1 MMAQAKKRSG
11 LFECLLGWIERV
23 GNKLPDPTTLFV
35 VLAVLVILVSWIC
48 SLAGV
53 SAVHPG
59 TGKELTVTSLLTRD
73 GFRRM
78 WSMAVPNFS
87 GFAPFGMV
95 LVAVIGAGS
104 AEKSGFLSALM
115 QKMLAKAS
123 RTMVTAVIIFIGI
136 NGNLAG
142 DAAFVIMPPLAA
154 VTYLGMGR
162 HPLLGMFT
170 AFAAVAA
177 GFCANIALGM
187 SDALA
192 YGFTEPAARLIDPA
206 YTASPA
212 INYYFLL
219 VSCVLLTIVGTFAS
233 EKLVAPRFEG
243 QDLSKYGKASVDAL
257 TPGQERGLKMAGTAF
272 LVACLALVLMCLG
285 DDPLMGDPAAGGS
298 IMSPKSPFMAGIIV
312 TVSVL
317 LFIPGTVYGFASGKY
332 KNDKDMFGDV
342 VSAFRDMAPYIL
354 LCFFCA
360 QFTTYFAWSNLGVII
375 AVKGA
380 ETLKTLNFTGIPLL
394 VGVIFVSCIVNIF
407 IGSASAKW
415 AILAP
420 VFIPMMMLMSFDP
433 AVTQVAYRIGDSI
446 TNPLSPLFYYF
457 PLILGFA
464 HRYEPDTGMGTVIAN
479 MFPFS
484 LCFTVAWVIQ
494 LVTWCLLD
502 LPLGPGG
509 GIFLQ

>member
-1 MMAQAKKRSG
+1 MTQVQERSG
-11 LFECLLGWIERV
+11 IFERVLAWIERV

-35 VLAVLVILVSWIC
+35 ILAFLVVVISWIC
-48 SLAGV
+48 SIAGV
-53 SAVHPG
+53 SAIHPG
-59 TGKELTVTSLLTRD
+59 TGKELTVTNLLSKD
-73 GFRRM
+73 GFRM
-78 WSMAVPNFS
+78 IWSKAVPNFA

-104 AEKSGFLSALM
+104 AEKSGFLAALM
-115 QKMLAKAS
+115 QKMLANAS
-123 RTMVTAVIIFIGI
+123 RTMVTAIIIFIGI
-136 NGNLAG
+136 NGNVAG

-177 GFCANIALGM
+177 GFAGNIFLGL

-192 YGFTEPAARLIDPA
+192 YGFTEPAARMIDPA
-206 YTASPA
+206 YQQSPM
-212 INYYFLL
+212 INYYFLF
-219 VSCVLLTIVGTFAS
+219 VSCILLTVVGTFVS

-243 QDLSKYGKASVDAL
+243 EDLAKYGTTSVSDL
-257 TPGQERGLKMAGTAF
+257 TPEQNRGLKMAGIGF
-272 LVACLALVLMCLG
+272 LIGVAAIILMCLG
-285 DDPLMGDPAAGGS
+285 DDPLMGDPKKGGS
-298 IMSPKSPFMAGIIV
+298 LMAPSSPFMSGIIV

-317 LFIPGTVYGFASGKY
+317 LFIPGAVYGFVSGKY
-332 KNDKDMFGDV
+332 KNDKDLFRDV
-342 VSAFRDMAPYIL
+342 VAAFRDMAPYIL

-360 QFTTYFAWSNLGVII
+360 QFTNYFGWSNLGVII

-380 ETLKTLNFTGIPLL
+380 GALKAMSFTGIPLL
-394 VGVIFVSCIVNIF
+394 VGVIIVSCIVNIF

-420 VFIPMMMLMSFDP
+420 VFVPMMMLLSFDP
-433 AVTQVAYRIGDSI
+433 AVTQAAYRIGDSI

-484 LCFTVAWVIQ
+484 LCFAITWIIQ
-494 LVTWCLLD
+494 LVIWCLLD

-509 GIFLQ
+509 GIWLL

>member
-1 MMAQAKKRSG
+1 MTQAKERSG
-11 LFECLLGWIERV
+11 LFERLLGWIERV

-35 VLAVLVILVSWIC
+35 ILAFLVVIISWIC
-48 SLAGV
+48 SITGV
-53 SAVHPG
+53 SAIHPG
-59 TGKELTVTSLLTRD
+59 TGKELTVTNLLTKE
-73 GFRRM
+73 GFRM
-78 WSMAVPNFS
+78 IWSKAVPNFS
-87 GFAPFGMV
+87 GFAPLGMV
-95 LVAVIGAGS
+95 LVAVIGAGA
-104 AEKSGFLSALM
+104 AEKSGFLAALM
-115 QKMLAKAS
+115 QKMLANAS
-123 RTMVTAVIIFIGI
+123 RTLITAAIIFIGI

-154 VTYLGMGR
+154 VTYLSVGR

-177 GFCANIALGM
+177 GFCANIFLGL

-192 YGFTEPAARLIDPA
+192 YGFTEPAARMIDPS
-206 YTASPA
+206 YQQSPA
-212 INYYFLL
+212 INFYFLI
-219 VSCVLLTIVGTFAS
+219 VSCLVLTVVGTFAS

-243 QDLSKYGKASVDAL
+243 QDISKYGKPSFDAL
-257 TPGQERGLKMAGTAF
+257 TPGQNRGLRMAGMGF
-272 LVACLALVLMCLG
+272 LIGVIVLVLMCLG
-285 DDPLMGDPAAGGS
+285 DDPLMGDPSKGGS
-298 IMSPKSPFMAGIIV
+298 IMASTSPFMSGIIV

-317 LFIPGTVYGFASGKY
+317 LFIPGAIYGFVSGKY
-332 KNDKDMFGDV
+332 KNDKDLFQDIV
-342 VSAFRDMAPYIL
+342 LAFKDMAPYIL

-360 QFTTYFAWSNLGVII
+360 QFTNYFAWSNLGVII

-380 ETLKTLNFTGIPLL
+380 GALRALNFTGIPLL

-420 VFIPMMMLMSFDP
+420 VFVPMMMLLSFDP

-464 HRYEPDTGMGTVIAN
+464 HRYEPDTGMGTIIAN

-484 LCFTVAWVIQ
+484 LCFAITWIIQ
-494 LVTWCLLD
+494 LVIWCLLD
-502 LPLGPGG
+502 VPLGPGG
-509 GIFLQ
+509 GIWLS

>member
-1 MMAQAKKRSG
+1 MAQTQAQGKDNM
-11 LFECLLGWIERV
+11 FERVLGWIERV

-35 VLAVLVILVSWIC
+35 LLAALVIVISWIC
-48 SLAGV
+48 SMAEV

-59 TGKELTVTSLLTRD
+59 TGKTLTVANLLSKD
-73 GFRRM
+73 GFRRI
-78 WSMAVPNFS
+78 WSMAVPNFA

-95 LVAVIGAGS
+95 LVAVIGAGA
-104 AEKSGFLSALM
+104 AEKSGFLATLM
-115 QKMLAKAS
+115 QKMLSKAS
-123 RTMVTAVIIFIGI
+123 PVVVTAVIIFIGI
-136 NGNLAG
+136 NGNVAG

-177 GFCANIALGM
+177 GFCANIALGL

-192 YGFTEPAARLIDPA
+192 YGFTEPAARMIDPSYA
-206 YTASPA
+206 ASPA

-219 VSCVLLTIVGTFAS
+219 MSCFTLTIVGAIVS

-243 QDLSKYGKASVDAL
+243 ADLSKYGTIENASL
-257 TPGQERGLKMAGTAF
+257 TPEQEKGLVWAGVSFAIAAVV
-272 LVACLALVLMCLG
+272 LILMCIG
-285 DDPLMGDPAAGGS
+285 DDPLMADPVS
-298 IMSPKSPFMAGIIV
+298 KSVMDSKSPFMRGIIV
-312 TVSVL
+312 TVSVM
-317 LFIPGTVYGFASGKY
+317 LFIPGAAYGFASGKY
-332 KNDKDMFGDV
+332 KNDKDLFGDV
-342 VSAFRDMAPYIL
+342 VLAFKDMAPYIL

-360 QFTTYFAWSNLGVII
+360 QFTNYFAWSNLGAII
-375 AVKGA
+375 AIKGA
-380 ETLKTLNFTGIPLL
+380 GALKAMNFTGVPLL
-394 VGVIFVSCIVNIF
+394 IGLVIVSCFVNIF

-420 VFIPMMMLMSFDP
+420 VFVPMMMLLNYDP

-464 HRYEPDTGMGTVIAN
+464 QRYEPKTGMGTIFAN

-484 LCFTVAWVIQ
+484 FCFTIVWLVQLAIWVIF
-494 LVTWCLLD
+494 D

-509 GIFLQ
+509 GITLN